1 MTERKNGRVKWFNAR
16 RGYGFVTNIDGE
28 QGEADDIFVHHS
40 TLTTKEGVYKTLYL
54 GEFVEYSQTTDE
66 TGKIL
71 AASVTGIRGQP
82 LMCESLSTSQGS
94 RPPAPR
100 QGLSSRNSPRK
111 ASRNFKRDNRDSE
124 EFSKEESGL
133 M

>member
-1 MTERKNGRVKWFNAR
+1 MADRKNGRVKWFNAR

-54 GEFVEYSQTTDE
+54 GEFVEYSQTKDE

-71 AASVTGIRGQP
+71 AAAVTGIKGQP
-82 LMCESLSTSQGS
+82 LMCESLSANQGS

-100 QGLSSRNSPRK
+100 QSNNRNSPRRS
-111 ASRNFKRDNRDSE
+111 SRNFKKDYSGSDEN
-124 EFSKEESGL
+124 FKEESL
-133 M
+133 S

>member
-54 GEFVEYSQTTDE
+54 GEFVEYSQTKDE

-100 QGLSSRNSPRK
+100 QGLSGRTSPRRS
-111 ASRNFKRDNRDSE
+111 SRNFKKDYRDSDDH
-124 EFSKEESGL
+124 SKEES
-133 M
+133 MTM